1 MFGQFTT
8 TAPRS
13 LMIEVNDDADGEE
26 VRRLMSDLGYVEL
39 KSEQWQRKNTFNVI
53 YLLERSEVTRV
64 VS

>member
-1 MFGQFTT
+1 
-8 TAPRS
+8 
-13 LMIEVNDDADGEE
+13 MIEVNDDADGEE